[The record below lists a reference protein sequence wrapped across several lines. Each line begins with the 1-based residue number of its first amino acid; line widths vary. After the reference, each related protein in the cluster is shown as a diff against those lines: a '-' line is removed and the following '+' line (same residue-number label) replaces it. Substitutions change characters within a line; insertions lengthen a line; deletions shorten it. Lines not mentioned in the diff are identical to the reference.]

1 MWRDQQRKMR
11 AIKAMMKA
19 AKAKAKQGTK
29 GTNAVKKNTIE
40 AKKEATTSVS
50 LYLSESIT
58 TADKCT
64 QTEPL
69 RTVIKK
75 EVAKEEALLRE
86 ALRKRL
92 YTRVYEGAGVG
103 GIGVSKEMLV
113 RTLGDCVYLGHLVDC
128 VGPLGRLSE
137 SMPW

>member
-1 MWRDQQRKMR
+1 MR

-50 LYLSESIT
+50 VYLSESIT

-86 ALRKRL
+86 ILTKRL
-92 YTRVYEGAGVG
+92 YEGPGIG
-103 GIGVSKEMLV
+103 GIGVSKEMIV

>member
-1 MWRDQQRKMR
+1 
-11 AIKAMMKA
+11 MKA

-86 ALRKRL
+86 ILTKRL
-92 YTRVYEGAGVG
+92 YEGPGIG
-103 GIGVSKEMLV
+103 GIGVSKEMIV

>member
-86 ALRKRL
+86 ILTKRL
-92 YTRVYEGAGVG
+92 YEGPGIG
-103 GIGVSKEMLV
+103 GIGVFNEMLV
-113 RTLGDCVYLGHLVDC
+113 RTMGDCVYLGRFVDC
-128 VGPLGRLSE
+128 VGPLGRLRE
-137 SMPW
+137 SSLW